1 MRKLA
6 AAIGVLRQALTGRR
20 ALGVG
25 VGLLAVALVSGST
38 AEAADC
44 KTVRGKGTLNAVTG
58 PACTSPVGLCVSA
71 VLTGGL
77 SGHVLSTVTSII
89 PTADTPTTSVVFLT
103 ADTVIT
109 TDKGTL
115 SQKEAVAFQTSG
127 PGEFSEL
134 DIVVAGTGEWAGATG
149 VFRADGTF
157 DGSTGVNE
165 YTAEICGS

>member
-1 MRKLA
+1 MNGLMR
-6 AAIGVLRQALTGRR
+6 ALTGRR
-20 ALGVG
+20 ALGIG
-25 VGLLAVALVSGST
+25 VGLLAVALVSGSM
-38 AEAADC
+38 AEAAGC
-44 KTVRGKGTLNAVTG
+44 KTANGKVALSGVTG
-58 PACTSPVGLCVSA
+58 PECTSPVGLCVSG

-77 SGHVLSTVTSII
+77 SGHVFSTVTSIT

-127 PGEFSEL
+127 AGEFSEL
-134 DIVVAGTGEWAGATG
+134 DTVLSGTGEWAGATG

-157 DGSTGVNE
+157 DGSTGAAE
-165 YTAEICGS
+165 YTAEICGT